1 MSLATLLTGGSG
13 VNPAFPFEHAASH
26 LQIANAIQLETN
38 TVVTPYWLD
47 PRTPV
52 DGMPASLWQI
62 AHQNAHNEWSA
73 LGMTYGGQNMVDAN
87 LNQPE
92 PLTWSLFVNLAWH
105 QAALQE
111 LGPLVS

>member
-47 PRTPV
+47 PRTEA
-52 DGMPASLWQI
+52 DGMPVSLWQI
-62 AHQNAHNEWSA
+62 AHQNAHNEWP
-73 LGMTYGGQNMVDAN
+73 GMSYGQIMVDAD
-87 LNQPE
+87 LNQLE

-105 QAALQE
+105 QAALSE